1 MSEEA
6 ATYCANH
13 PDRETGLRCNNCGK
27 YICSQC
33 AVRVPTGYRCRECVR
48 GQQKTFETAKSY
60 DYLIAFVVAALLGGL
75 GARIASFLGFFTIFL
90 APAAGGIIA
99 EAVRAATGRRR
110 SPRLFQVAAI
120 GVAVGATPFVI
131 LPLTLVLMRGG
142 GIGGLFVV
150 VWPLLYASIAASTV
164 YYRLAGINIRR

>member
-1 MSEEA
+1 MSEEV

-27 YICSQC
+27 YICSLC

-60 DYLIAFVVAALLGGL
+60 DYAIAFIVAIFL
-75 GARIASFLGFFTIFL
+75 GALGAWIATFISFFAIFL

-110 SPRLFQVAAI
+110 SPRLFQVAAA
-120 GVAVGATPFVI
+120 GVAVGAVPFVV
-131 LPLTLVLMRGG
+131 LPLFSLFSGG
-142 GIGGLFVV
+142 SANSLFRLI
-150 VWPLLYASIAASTV
+150 WPLLYASLAASTV
-164 YYRLAGINIRR
+164 YYRLSGINIKR

>member
-1 MSEEA
+1 MSEEV

-48 GQQKTFETAKSY
+48 GQQKTFETAKPY
-60 DYLIAFVVAALLGGL
+60 DYAVAFLVAALLGGL
-75 GARIASFLGFFTIFL
+75 GAWIATFIGFFTIFL

-120 GVAVGATPFVI
+120 GVAAGAAPFVI
-131 LPLTLVLMRGG
+131 LPLFFLFGG
-142 GIGGLFVV
+142 GNAGSLFRII
-150 VWPLLYASIAASTV
+150 WPLLYASLATSTV